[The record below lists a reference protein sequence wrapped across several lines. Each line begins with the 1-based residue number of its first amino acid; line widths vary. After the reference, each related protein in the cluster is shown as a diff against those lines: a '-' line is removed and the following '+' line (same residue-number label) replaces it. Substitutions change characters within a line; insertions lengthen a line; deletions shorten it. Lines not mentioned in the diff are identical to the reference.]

1 MSSVSHAK
9 HGQIREICE
18 IRVPLKPREIRG
30 LIKLVLSGGCRDH
43 LSMQLCMQ
51 KVLAMAVRTVMMKL
65 MMVLMFSFF
74 IVVMGLMVTQSCGGV
89 MVHNLVVGL
98 MVTQSGE
105 KGYGGSEQVP
115 VHDGV
120 SLVLAGVITPVVSWC
135 DQPGRSSEYP

>member
-1 MSSVSHAK
+1 
-9 HGQIREICE
+9 
-18 IRVPLKPREIRG
+18 
-30 LIKLVLSGGCRDH
+30 
-43 LSMQLCMQ
+43 MQLCMQ

-74 IVVMGLMVTQSCGGV
+74 IVVMGM
-89 MVHNLVVGL
+89 

-120 SLVLAGVITPVVSWC
+120 SLVLAGVVTLVEFVV
-135 DQPGRSSEYP
+135 

>member
-1 MSSVSHAK
+1 MSHAK
-9 HGQIREICE
+9 HRQIREICE
-18 IRVPLKPREIRG
+18 IRVLLKTREIRG
-30 LIKLVLSGGCRDH
+30 LIKLVLSVGCRDH

-74 IVVMGLMVTQSCGGV
+74 IVVMGLMVTQS
-89 MVHNLVVGL
+89 
-98 MVTQSGE
+98 GE

-120 SLVLAGVITPVVSWC
+120 SLVLAGGITPVVSWC
-135 DQPGRSSEYP
+135 DQPGWSSEYP

>member
-1 MSSVSHAK
+1 M
-9 HGQIREICE
+9 
-18 IRVPLKPREIRG
+18 
-30 LIKLVLSGGCRDH
+30 VLSVGCRDH

-74 IVVMGLMVTQSCGGV
+74 IVVMGLMVTQSCDGG
-89 MVHNLVVGL
+89 MEHNLVMGL

-120 SLVLAGVITPVVSWC
+120 SLVLAGVVTPVEFVV
-135 DQPGRSSEYP
+135 

>member
-1 MSSVSHAK
+1 M
-9 HGQIREICE
+9 
-18 IRVPLKPREIRG
+18 
-30 LIKLVLSGGCRDH
+30 VLSGGCRDH
-43 LSMQLCMQ
+43 LRMQLCMQ

-74 IVVMGLMVTQSCGGV
+74 IVVVGLMVTQSCDGM

-105 KGYGGSEQVP
+105 KGYGRSEQVP

-120 SLVLAGVITPVVSWC
+120 SLVLAGVVTPVEFVV
-135 DQPGRSSEYP
+135 

>member
-1 MSSVSHAK
+1 
-9 HGQIREICE
+9 
-18 IRVPLKPREIRG
+18 
-30 LIKLVLSGGCRDH
+30 
-43 LSMQLCMQ
+43 MQLCMQ

-74 IVVMGLMVTQSCGGV
+74 IVVMGM
-89 MVHNLVVGL
+89 

-120 SLVLAGVITPVVSWC
+120 SLVLAGVVTPVEFVV
-135 DQPGRSSEYP
+135 

>member
-1 MSSVSHAK
+1 MSHAK
-9 HGQIREICE
+9 HRQIREICE
-18 IRVPLKPREIRG
+18 IRVLLKTREIRV
-30 LIKLVLSGGCRDH
+30 LIKLVLSGGCRDY

-74 IVVMGLMVTQSCGGV
+74 IVV
-89 MVHNLVVGL
+89 VGL

-120 SLVLAGVITPVVSWC
+120 SLVLAGVVTPVVSWC

>member
-120 SLVLAGVITPVVSWC
+120 SLVLAGGITPVVSWC
-135 DQPGRSSEYP
+135 DQPGWSSEYP

>member
-1 MSSVSHAK
+1 MRSIGKSVS
-9 HGQIREICE
+9 E

-30 LIKLVLSGGCRDH
+30 LIKLVLSVGCRDH

-74 IVVMGLMVTQSCGGV
+74 IVVVGLMVTQSCGGV

-98 MVTQSGE
+98 MVT
-105 KGYGGSEQVP
+105 
-115 VHDGV
+115 
-120 SLVLAGVITPVVSWC
+120 
-135 DQPGRSSEYP
+135 

>member
-1 MSSVSHAK
+1 MSHAK

-120 SLVLAGVITPVVSWC
+120 SLVLAGGITPVEFVV
-135 DQPGRSSEYP
+135 

>member
-1 MSSVSHAK
+1 MSHAK
-9 HGQIREICE
+9 HRQIREICE
-18 IRVPLKPREIRG
+18 IRVLLKTREIRG

-74 IVVMGLMVTQSCGGV
+74 IVVVGLMVIQSCGGV
-89 MVHNLVVGL
+89 IVHNLVVGL

-120 SLVLAGVITPVVSWC
+120 SLVLAGGITPVVSWC
-135 DQPGRSSEYP
+135 DQPGWSSEYP

>member
-1 MSSVSHAK
+1 M
-9 HGQIREICE
+9 
-18 IRVPLKPREIRG
+18 
-30 LIKLVLSGGCRDH
+30 VLSVGCRDH

-74 IVVMGLMVTQSCGGV
+74 IVVVGLMVTQSCGGV
-89 MVHNLVVGL
+89 IVHNLVVGL

-135 DQPGRSSEYP
+135 DQPGWSSEYPGLQGRSISCRFSLSIV

>member
-1 MSSVSHAK
+1 MSHAK
-9 HGQIREICE
+9 HRQIREICE
-18 IRVPLKPREIRG
+18 IRGLLKIREIRG
-30 LIKLVLSGGCRDH
+30 LIKLVLSGGCWDH

-65 MMVLMFSFF
+65 MMVLMLSFF
-74 IVVMGLMVTQSCGGV
+74 IV
-89 MVHNLVVGL
+89 VVGL

-120 SLVLAGVITPVVSWC
+120 SLVLAGVITQVEFVV
-135 DQPGRSSEYP
+135 

>member
-1 MSSVSHAK
+1 M
-9 HGQIREICE
+9 
-18 IRVPLKPREIRG
+18 
-30 LIKLVLSGGCRDH
+30 GCRDH
-43 LSMQLCMQ
+43 LIMQLCMQ

-74 IVVMGLMVTQSCGGV
+74 IVVVGLMVTQSCDGM

-105 KGYGGSEQVP
+105 KGYGRSEQVP

-120 SLVLAGVITPVVSWC
+120 SLVLAGVVTPVEFVV
-135 DQPGRSSEYP
+135 

>member
-1 MSSVSHAK
+1 M
-9 HGQIREICE
+9 
-18 IRVPLKPREIRG
+18 
-30 LIKLVLSGGCRDH
+30 VLSGGCRDH

-120 SLVLAGVITPVVSWC
+120 SLVLAGGITPVEFVVW
-135 DQPGRSSEYP
+135 PAWEVIGIPMTAGTVH

>member
-74 IVVMGLMVTQSCGGV
+74 IVVMGLMVTQS
-89 MVHNLVVGL
+89 
-98 MVTQSGE
+98 GE

-135 DQPGRSSEYP
+135 DQPGWSSEYP

>member
-1 MSSVSHAK
+1 M
-9 HGQIREICE
+9 
-18 IRVPLKPREIRG
+18 
-30 LIKLVLSGGCRDH
+30 VLSGGCRDH

-74 IVVMGLMVTQSCGGV
+74 IVVMGLMVTQSRGGV

-120 SLVLAGVITPVVSWC
+120 SLVLAGGITPVVSWC
-135 DQPGRSSEYP
+135 DQPGWSSEYP

>member
-1 MSSVSHAK
+1 MSHAK
-9 HGQIREICE
+9 HRQIREICE
-18 IRVPLKPREIRG
+18 IRVLLKTERS
-30 LIKLVLSGGCRDH
+30 VGCRNH
-43 LSMQLCMQ
+43 LIMQLCMQ

-74 IVVMGLMVTQSCGGV
+74 IVVVGLMVTQSSGGL
-89 MVHNLVVGL
+89 HNLVEM

-105 KGYGGSEQVP
+105 KGYGRSEQVP

-120 SLVLAGVITPVVSWC
+120 SLVLAGVVTPVVSWC

>member
-9 HGQIREICE
+9 HRQIREICE
-18 IRVPLKPREIRG
+18 IRVLLKTREIRG

-74 IVVMGLMVTQSCGGV
+74 MVVM
-89 MVHNLVVGL
+89 GL

>member
-1 MSSVSHAK
+1 MSHAK
-9 HGQIREICE
+9 HRQIREICE
-18 IRVPLKPREIRG
+18 IRVLLKTREICG
-30 LIKLVLSGGCRDH
+30 LIKLVLSVGCRDH

-74 IVVMGLMVTQSCGGV
+74 IV
-89 MVHNLVVGL
+89 VVGL

>member
-1 MSSVSHAK
+1 MSHAK
-9 HGQIREICE
+9 HRQIREICE
-18 IRVPLKPREIRG
+18 IRVLLKPREIRG
-30 LIKLVLSGGCRDH
+30 LIKLVLSVGCRDH

-105 KGYGGSEQVP
+105 KGYGGSEQVA
-115 VHDGV
+115 VHDDV
-120 SLVLAGVITPVVSWC
+120 SLVLAGGITPVVSWC
-135 DQPGRSSEYP
+135 DQPGGSSEYP

>member
-1 MSSVSHAK
+1 
-9 HGQIREICE
+9 
-18 IRVPLKPREIRG
+18 
-30 LIKLVLSGGCRDH
+30 
-43 LSMQLCMQ
+43 MQ

-74 IVVMGLMVTQSCGGV
+74 IV
-89 MVHNLVVGL
+89 VVGL

-120 SLVLAGVITPVVSWC
+120 SLVLAGVVTPVVSWC
-135 DQPGRSSEYP
+135 DQPGWSSEYP

>member
-1 MSSVSHAK
+1 M
-9 HGQIREICE
+9 
-18 IRVPLKPREIRG
+18 
-30 LIKLVLSGGCRDH
+30 VLSVGCRDH

-74 IVVMGLMVTQSCGGV
+74 IVVVGLMVTQSCGGV

-120 SLVLAGVITPVVSWC
+120 SLVLAGVVTPVVSWC
-135 DQPGRSSEYP
+135 DQPGWSSEYP

>member
-1 MSSVSHAK
+1 MSHAK
-9 HGQIREICE
+9 HRQIREICE
-18 IRVPLKPREIRG
+18 IRVLLKTREICG
-30 LIKLVLSGGCRDH
+30 LIKLVLSVGCRDH

-74 IVVMGLMVTQSCGGV
+74 IVV
-89 MVHNLVVGL
+89 VGL

-120 SLVLAGVITPVVSWC
+120 SLVLAGVVTPVVSWC
-135 DQPGRSSEYP
+135 DQPGWSSEYP